1 MVALDP
7 CRRCGGRLWE
17 DLLTGLRVCGR
28 CGWGFTASGRAVCPP
43 CVEGD
48 CGWCV
53 SWRSEESC
61 SHECL
66 YQARYGRPEDIGY
79 ITPDDW

>member
-1 MVALDP
+1 MNRCP
-7 CRRCGGRLWE
+7 KCGGELWE
-17 DLLTGLRVCGR
+17 DLQTGLQVCEV
-28 CGWGFTASGRAVCPP
+28 CCWGFTPSGRAICPS

-48 CGWCV
+48 CEWCV
-53 SWRSEESC
+53 SWRREESC

-66 YQARYGRPEDIGY
+66 LQARYGTPEDIGY

>member
-1 MVALDP
+1 MREV
-7 CRRCGGRLWE
+7 RL
-17 DLLTGLRVCGR
+17 GLHGEREGHM
-28 CGWGFTASGRAVCPP
+28 PP

-48 CGWCV
+48 CGWYV
-53 SWRSEESC
+53 SWRSEDSC

>member
-1 MVALDP
+1 
-7 CRRCGGRLWE
+7 
-17 DLLTGLRVCGR
+17 LTGLRICGR
-28 CGWGFTASGRAVCPP
+28 AISPS

-48 CGWCV
+48 RGECV